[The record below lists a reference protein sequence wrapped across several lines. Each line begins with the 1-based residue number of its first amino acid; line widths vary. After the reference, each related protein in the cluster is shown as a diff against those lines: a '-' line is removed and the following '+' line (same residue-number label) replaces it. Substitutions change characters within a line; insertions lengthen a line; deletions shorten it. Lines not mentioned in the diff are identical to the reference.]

1 MRAQKNI
8 LAEVD
13 WVAISLFLLLAL
25 VGWVNIY
32 AAGFKPEFSSIFD
45 TSQEYG
51 KQFIWLCTALLLAT
65 TILLIEG
72 EFFRRTAF
80 LQYGLVVFLLILV
93 LIFGK
98 EVNGAKAW
106 FGFGSFGIQP
116 SEFSKFTIAL
126 ALAAYLGDNSRRFE
140 RLETKIVVGMLI
152 LLPALLIMLQPDT
165 GTVLVYSAFI
175 LVLYREG
182 LSGNIL
188 LFGVIAAALSLLA
201 LLLEENT
208 VQIPVLDFVLTGQY
222 ILMGWIIALGII
234 SVLVVK
240 RFVLP
245 RLRKRAYWLIGLAC
259 LGSVVL
265 IGTVDYTMDNILEPH
280 QSTRIKILLGLA
292 EDPLGAGY
300 NVNQSKTAIG
310 SGGLTGKG
318 FLNGTLTKYKYVPMQ
333 STDFIFCTI
342 GEEWGFL
349 GTSVVVLLYLT
360 LILRLIFLAERQR
373 TPFSRIYGY
382 CVASILFLHLFINV
396 GMAIG
401 LAPVIGIPLPFI
413 SYGGSSLW
421 GFTILLFIFLKLDS
435 ERLYGLGG

>member
-318 FLNGTLTKYKYVPMQ
+318 FLN
-333 STDFIFCTI
+333 
-342 GEEWGFL
+342 
-349 GTSVVVLLYLT
+349 
-360 LILRLIFLAERQR
+360 
-373 TPFSRIYGY
+373 
-382 CVASILFLHLFINV
+382 
-396 GMAIG
+396 
-401 LAPVIGIPLPFI
+401 AP
-413 SYGGSSLW
+413 
-421 GFTILLFIFLKLDS
+421 
-435 ERLYGLGG
+435 